1 MDGAVGGEGAARG
14 DVGYWFWDITV
25 GLEWRGGGAGDGEA
39 AAGRRRAVDR
49 AVLAR
54 GRCGGV
60 YGVEVADGLD
70 SGGESAPPDGEV
82 NGGCQRGGRR
92 GGWSGERTREGGE
105 TGVIIGRVGV
115 SLYED
120 WWSDPAP
127 AFWRLFP
134 VKLEMSPI

>member
-39 AAGRRRAVDR
+39 AASLGRPVGR
-49 AVLAR
+49 AVLGR
-54 GRCGGV
+54 GRYGGAYAV
-60 YGVEVADGLD
+60 AVADGLD

-92 GGWSGERTREGGE
+92 GGWSGERTREGGD
-105 TGVIIGRVGV
+105 TGVIIDAWAFHCLMIGGV
-115 SLYED
+115 TRPQHFGDFSL
-120 WWSDPAP
+120 
-127 AFWRLFP
+127 
-134 VKLEMSPI
+134 